1 MHAAGGTGAGGP
13 ALRSGPRA
21 AQVELVPGGQ
31 HRAVAAGNRAEYIM
45 RMANFRL
52 NVQIRAAS
60 NAFRAGLEAVVER
73 AWLRMFHESELQ
85 ARPARPPAA
94 GCVGARCRVRQQW
107 LDAAGAVGFSC
118 VRARAPSGHLA
129 AMHARER
136 TWQVHA
142 G

>member
-1 MHAAGGTGAGGP
+1 M
-13 ALRSGPRA
+13 
-21 AQVELVPGGQ
+21 PGGQ
-31 HRAVAAGNRAEYIM
+31 HRAVTAGNRAEYIM

-52 NVQIRAAS
+52 NVQIRKAS

-107 LDAAGAVGFSC
+107 LDVARVVRFSVC
-118 VRARAPSGHLA
+118 VVTSGHLA

>member
-1 MHAAGGTGAGGP
+1 VHAAGGTGAGGP

-85 ARPARPPAA
+85 ARPAPAGGRPRGRSVPREAA
-94 GCVGARCRVRQQW
+94 VARCREGGQI
-107 LDAAGAVGFSC
+107 LC
-118 VRARAPSGHLA
+118 VRRD
-129 AMHARER
+129 
-136 TWQVHA
+136 
-142 G
+142 